1 MTINF
6 SPVGL
11 VQAVPGEP
19 GEAPEPTGAISL
31 FDALK
36 GQLGLKVETRKVM
49 APVLIVDHVNATP
62 TEN

>member
-6 SPVGL
+6 SPAGL
-11 VQAVPGEP
+11 VQAVPSES

-31 FDALK
+31 LDALK

-49 APVLIVDHVNATP
+49 AQVLIVDHVNSTP

>member
-6 SPVGL
+6 SPSGL
-11 VQAVPGEP
+11 VQAVPSEP
-19 GEAPEPTGAISL
+19 GEASEPTGAISL
-31 FDALK
+31 IDALK
-36 GQLGLKVETRKVM
+36 GQLGLKIETRKVM